1 MRALRPAGVSPGAW
15 LPLPCTHAPHASSAR
30 APARVPLWPGPNV
43 GDFAQQISDQ
53 LARRKLGSWLLATDC
68 TDAAELAT
76 LHAVPSRVDAAALLD
91 GEDGVG
97 TAVMDMVCTHELEPL
112 DRLICQAP
120 FAPPARPLWPMLP
133 APPARPLWPM
143 LPAPHAR
150 PLWPMLPAPHARPLW
165 LMCLAHKSSARGLA
179 CAQWLC
185 AGADFFL
192 GTRGSM

>member
-1 MRALRPAGVSPGAW
+1 MRVLMRAPRPAGVSPGAW

-133 APPARPLWPM
+133 AP
-143 LPAPHAR
+143 
-150 PLWPMLPAPHARPLW
+150 HARPLW